1 MGRGTGADEGNRR
14 PGANPLTDDPAE
26 IGLLD
31 TSVLI
36 AAEEG
41 RTLRAEA
48 LPKSAAISIVTVG
61 ELRAGILAAPDIQSR
76 DRRLYTLERISGT
89 AILSVDHTVAQT
101 WAGMRAYLAASG
113 ERVSGNDLWIAA
125 TAAANGMPVITQD
138 RDFYALSGV
147 NGLTVTPV

>member
-1 MGRGTGADEGNRR
+1 M
-14 PGANPLTDDPAE
+14 TDDPAG

-41 RTLRAEA
+41 RELRAEA
-48 LPKSAAISIVTVG
+48 LPKSAAISIITVG
-61 ELRAGILAAPDIQSR
+61 ELRAGILAAPDIPSR
-76 DRRLYTLERISGT
+76 DRRLYTFERISGT
-89 AILSVDHTVAQT
+89 AILPVDHRVAQI

-125 TAAANGMPVITQD
+125 TAAAAEMPVVTQN
-138 RDFYALSGV
+138 RDFYGLSGV
-147 NGLTVTPV
+147 NGLSVIEV

>member
-1 MGRGTGADEGNRR
+1 MTDE
-14 PGANPLTDDPAE
+14 PVE
-26 IGLLD
+26 FGLLD

-41 RTLRAEA
+41 RPLRAAA
-48 LPKSAAISIVTVG
+48 LPKNAAISIITVG

-76 DRRLYTLERISGT
+76 DRRLHTLERISGAT
-89 AILSVDHTVAQT
+89 TLSVDHRVAQT

-113 ERVSGNDLWIAA
+113 KRVSGNDLWIAA
-125 TAAANGMPVITQD
+125 TAAASEMPVLTQD

-147 NGLTVTPV
+147 NGLTVIEL

>member
-1 MGRGTGADEGNRR
+1 MTDE
-14 PGANPLTDDPAE
+14 PAE
-26 IGLLD
+26 VGLLD

-36 AAEEG
+36 AAEED
-41 RTLRAEA
+41 RPLRAEA
-48 LPKSAAISIVTVG
+48 LPESAAISIITVG
-61 ELRAGILAAPDIQSR
+61 ELRAGILAASDIQSR

-89 AILSVDHTVAQT
+89 TILSVNHRVAQI

-125 TAAANGMPVITQD
+125 TAAAAEMPVVTQD

-147 NGLTVTPV
+147 NGLTVIEV

>member
-1 MGRGTGADEGNRR
+1 
-14 PGANPLTDDPAE
+14 LTDDPAE

-36 AAEEG
+36 AGEK
-41 RTLRAEA
+41 RRPLRAEA
-48 LPKSAAISIVTVG
+48 LPKRAAISIVTVG
-61 ELRAGILAAPDIQSR
+61 ELRAGVLAAPDVQSR

-89 AILSVDHTVAQT
+89 TVLSVDHEVAQA

-125 TAAANGMPVITQD
+125 TAAAAGLPVITQD

-147 NGLTVTPV
+147 NGLTVIEV

>member
-1 MGRGTGADEGNRR
+1 M
-14 PGANPLTDDPAE
+14 TDDPARV
-26 IGLLD
+26 GLLD

-41 RTLRAEA
+41 RSLRAED
-48 LPKSAAISIVTVG
+48 LPKSVAISIITVA
-61 ELRAGILAAPDIQSR
+61 ELRAGILSAPDLESR

-89 AILSVDHTVAQT
+89 TILSVDHKVAQI

-113 ERVSGNDLWIAA
+113 ESVSGNDLWIAA
-125 TAAANGMPVITQD
+125 TAAAAAMPVITQD

-147 NGLTVTPV
+147 NGLAVIEV

>member
-1 MGRGTGADEGNRR
+1 
-14 PGANPLTDDPAE
+14 LTDDPAE
-26 IGLLD
+26 VGLLD

-41 RTLRAEA
+41 RPLRAEA
-48 LPKSAAISIVTVG
+48 LPKSAAISIITVG

-89 AILSVDHTVAQT
+89 RLLSVNPRVAQI
-101 WAGMRAYLAASG
+101 WAGMRAYLTASG

-125 TAAANGMPVITQD
+125 TAAAHDMPVLTQD

-147 NGLTVTPV
+147 NGLTVIEV

>member
-1 MGRGTGADEGNRR
+1 
-14 PGANPLTDDPAE
+14 LTDEPAE
-26 IGLLD
+26 VGLLD

-36 AAEEG
+36 AAEED
-41 RTLRAEA
+41 RPLRAEA
-48 LPKSAAISIVTVG
+48 LPESAAISIITVG
-61 ELRAGILAAPDIQSR
+61 ELRAGILAASDIQSR

-89 AILSVDHTVAQT
+89 TILSVNHRVAQI

-125 TAAANGMPVITQD
+125 TAAAAEMPVVTQD

-147 NGLTVTPV
+147 NGLTVIEV